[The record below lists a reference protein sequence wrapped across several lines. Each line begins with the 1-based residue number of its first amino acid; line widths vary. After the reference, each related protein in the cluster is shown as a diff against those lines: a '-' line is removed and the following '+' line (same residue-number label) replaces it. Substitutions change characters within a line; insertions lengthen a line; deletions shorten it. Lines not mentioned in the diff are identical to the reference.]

1 MPPKG
6 RGGKGSVRGTEDV
19 RVRRGFWN
27 VRVRRPPAPPA
38 RRRLAGGARRG
49 KPLANLLP
57 LSRVDVG
64 AGPQR
69 PARKDK

>member
-1 MPPKG
+1 MRPERRGGQKSG
-6 RGGKGSVRGTEDV
+6 RGGESV

-27 VRVRRPPAPPA
+27 VRVRGPRAPPA

-69 PARKDK
+69 RARKDK